1 LLEKSNELLSLV
13 HSREPE
19 LLKIGVG
26 GVHNKESFDMKFE
39 KGAFLSTNLYKLY
52 LSRPENYQKIIELE
66 FFMELLISLFVILFL
81 VGAISFLKPSKK
93 MKALSE
99 VRMSAAKEGFKI
111 GSTNELRKK
120 FKNWSPQVAI
130 YQIKN
135 SSNHKNLHYLK
146 IENKLKLYE
155 PISFKYEKQFQI
167 VEENISKLPSSVL
180 EIIFYQSNIAIV
192 WNEMLGIKELLK
204 IKEALQKI

>member
-1 LLEKSNELLSLV
+1 
-13 HSREPE
+13 
-19 LLKIGVG
+19 
-26 GVHNKESFDMKFE
+26 
-39 KGAFLSTNLYKLY
+39 
-52 LSRPENYQKIIELE
+52 
-66 FFMELLISLFVILFL
+66 MELFISLFVILFL

-93 MKALSE
+93 MKVLSE

-135 SSNHKNLHYLK
+135 SSDHKNLHYLR

-167 VEENISKLPSSVL
+167 VEEKISKLPSSVL

-192 WNEMLGIKELLK
+192 WNEMLGIRELLE
-204 IKEALQKI
+204 IKEAVLKI

>member
-1 LLEKSNELLSLV
+1 
-13 HSREPE
+13 
-19 LLKIGVG
+19 
-26 GVHNKESFDMKFE
+26 
-39 KGAFLSTNLYKLY
+39 
-52 LSRPENYQKIIELE
+52 
-66 FFMELLISLFVILFL
+66 MELYISLFVILFL

-111 GSTNELRKK
+111 GSTNELRQK

-155 PISFKYEKQFQI
+155 PISFKYDNQFQI
-167 VEENISKLPSSVL
+167 VEEKISQLPSSVL

-192 WNEMLGIKELLK
+192 WNEMLGIRELLE
-204 IKEALQKI
+204 IKEAVLKI

>member
-1 LLEKSNELLSLV
+1 
-13 HSREPE
+13 
-19 LLKIGVG
+19 
-26 GVHNKESFDMKFE
+26 
-39 KGAFLSTNLYKLY
+39 
-52 LSRPENYQKIIELE
+52 
-66 FFMELLISLFVILFL
+66 MELFISLFVILFL

-155 PISFKYEKQFQI
+155 PISFKYDNQFQI
-167 VEENISKLPSSVL
+167 VEEKISQLPSSVL

-192 WNEMLGIKELLK
+192 WNEMLGIKELLE
-204 IKEALQKI
+204 IKEAVLKI